1 MNPGKVVI
9 FCASSDQIDPA
20 FNQAARAMVR
30 ALHQLGYSFVSG
42 GGNRGTM
49 GAIAREADACGA
61 FHTGVL
67 PRFMKGLEY
76 PGLSAIEWTDTIS
89 ARKERM
95 RRDTVAA
102 IALPGGIGTLDEFA
116 ETHTLRKL
124 NQYKGE
130 LFVLNVNGFFD
141 PFKALLDHYVATGM
155 LSVQDKDLVHF
166 PESVEELVSYFK

>member
-1 MNPGKVVI
+1 MNPGEVVI

-20 FNQAARAMVR
+20 FNEAARAMVR

-49 GAIAREADACGA
+49 GVIAREADACGA

-76 PGLSAIEWTDTIS
+76 PRLSAIEWTDTMS
-89 ARKERM
+89 ERKEHM
-95 RRDTVAA
+95 RKGTCAA

-124 NQYKGE
+124 ERYQGE
-130 LFVLNVNGFFD
+130 LFVLNIKGYYN
-141 PFKALLDHYVATGM
+141 PFKELLDHFVATGM
-155 LSVQDKDLVHF
+155 LSAKDRDLVRF
-166 PESVEELVSYFK
+166 PESVEELVSFFK

>member
-1 MNPGKVVI
+1 MNPGEVVI

-20 FNQAARAMVR
+20 FNEAARAMVR

-76 PGLSAIEWTDTIS
+76 PRLSAIEWTDTMS
-89 ARKERM
+89 ERKERM
-95 RRDTVAA
+95 RKGTCAA

-124 NQYKGE
+124 ERYQGE
-130 LFVLNVNGFFD
+130 LFVLNIKGYYN
-141 PFKALLDHYVATGM
+141 PFKELLDHFVATGM
-155 LSVQDKDLVHF
+155 LSAQDRDLVRF

>member
-20 FNQAARAMVR
+20 FNQAARALVR
-30 ALHQLGYSFVSG
+30 ALHELDYSFVSG

-76 PGLSAIEWTDTIS
+76 PHLSAVEWTETMS
-89 ARKERM
+89 ERKELM
-95 RRDTVAA
+95 RKDTCAA

-124 NQYKGE
+124 GRYHGE
-130 LFVLNVNGFFD
+130 LFVLNIKGFYN